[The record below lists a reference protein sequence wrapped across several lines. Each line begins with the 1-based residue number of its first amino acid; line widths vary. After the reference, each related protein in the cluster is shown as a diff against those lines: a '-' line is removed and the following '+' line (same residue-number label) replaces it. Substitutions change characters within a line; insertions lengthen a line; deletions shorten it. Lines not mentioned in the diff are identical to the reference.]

1 MIKISPHGQ
10 NFLDYVIVLYEGVTV
25 SWHES
30 MRDLSQNHFLSKRT
44 PIIKELCSG
53 FWSIFGHYHLEI
65 SLSLTRFRSLVL
77 DDKLDKHRSIMEH
90 PQMTSEKF

>member
-10 NFLDYVIVLYEGVTV
+10 IFLDYVIVLYEGKTV
-25 SWHES
+25 SWHRS
-30 MRDLSQNHFLSKRT
+30 MRGYHFLSLFLSKRT

-53 FWSIFGHYHLEI
+53 FWSIFGHYYLKM
-65 SLSLTRFRSLVL
+65 SLSLTMFRSLVL

-90 PQMTSEKF
+90 SKNDF